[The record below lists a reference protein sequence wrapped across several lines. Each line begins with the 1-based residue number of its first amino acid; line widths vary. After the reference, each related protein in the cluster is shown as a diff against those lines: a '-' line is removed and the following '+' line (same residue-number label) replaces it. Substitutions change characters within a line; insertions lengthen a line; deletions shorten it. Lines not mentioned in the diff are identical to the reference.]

1 MKRLLC
7 VFCLL
12 AACLA
17 LVCCTEDRT
26 GGGEPLPAPAPE
38 NLTAQEGDGQVALR
52 WTEPVSDGLLESD
65 VRWNPGGGQRTMH
78 VGFNYLVVDGLA
90 NGTEY
95 AFSVT
100 AVYADGRRSD
110 SVSVKAV
117 PHVGPWPEEGVNGTY
132 INNGIVQLGVDM
144 DRGGA
149 VFHFSE
155 VNTKRN
161 LLNHADEGR
170 FIQQS
175 YYGEADGSD
184 WNGQSWVWNPIQG
197 GGCRGEKARVIS
209 QEITENSIRVV
220 STPVHWATGEAV
232 TDCEMEERITLDG
245 RIARIHY
252 TFRNTGP
259 GATDHPATSQE
270 MPAVFVDYALKN
282 LVYYDGSSPWTGG
295 PLRRDVP
302 GWPNEE
308 RTRTEH
314 WAAYVDDSDWGIGV
328 YTPGTPLSTTYRFDG
343 PSGPTGGGCSYFA
356 PIRNFAVAKGLV
368 LEYDVYLYIGTVEE
382 IRSAFDAIRTDGW
395 EIDDSGFPEGY
406 LYVKESSGVAVEELE
421 SSPSEGYTYRWT
433 ATSGE
438 ASVTTQRIAAAI
450 PGPVLTF
457 MYKSD
462 RDVPLSVVLDED
474 SQTPV
479 RIEPLTAS
487 SDWRLYEFDMG
498 QAVEQ
503 CGWGSIGSRM
513 QLLLG
518 GGAGAVLEIKQLHM
532 RERNAHENE
541 LASALFIE
549 LQEPRSDLE
558 RFEDLTDY
566 FSYETGFAYL
576 LQAEKGGVDPYI
588 HTAVRSRAIASDE
601 NYLSFEYKCEKG
613 GTVELFLKIIA
624 GGSIPGL
631 SFPTASD
638 WTPITFDLSEGK
650 ASVLEKFPDA
660 CSAGGRMRFDIDGTD
675 GAPLYIRAIRIHR

>member
-1 MKRLLC
+1 M
-7 VFCLL
+7 
-12 AACLA
+12 
-17 LVCCTEDRT
+17 
-26 GGGEPLPAPAPE
+26 
-38 NLTAQEGDGQVALR
+38 
-52 WTEPVSDGLLESD
+52 
-65 VRWNPGGGQRTMH
+65 
-78 VGFNYLVVDGLA
+78 
-90 NGTEY
+90 
-95 AFSVT
+95 
-100 AVYADGRRSD
+100 
-110 SVSVKAV
+110 
-117 PHVGPWPEEGVNGTY
+117 
-132 INNGIVQLGVDM
+132 
-144 DRGGA
+144 
-149 VFHFSE
+149 
-155 VNTKRN
+155 NTKRN
-161 LLNHADEGR
+161 LLKPADEGR

-197 GGCRGEKARVIS
+197 GGWRGEKARVIS

-232 TDCEMEERITLDG
+232 TDCEMEEHITLDG

-259 GATDHPATSQE
+259 GATDHPAASQE

-356 PIRNFAVAKGLV
+356 PIRNFAVTKGLV

-382 IRSAFDAIRTDGW
+382 IRSAFDAVRTDGW
-395 EIDDSGFPEGY
+395 EIDDSGLPEGY
-406 LYVKESSGVAVEELE
+406 LYVKESSGVTVEELE

-438 ASVTTQRIAAAI
+438 ASVITQRMAAAT

-462 RDVPLSVVLDED
+462 RDVPLSIVLDEN

-498 QAVEQ
+498 QAVER
-503 CGWGSIGSRM
+503 CGWGGIGSRM

-518 GGAGAVLEIKQLHM
+518 GGAGTVLEIKQLHM
-532 RERNAHENE
+532 RERNTHENE

-549 LQEPRSDLE
+549 LQEPRSDLD
-558 RFEDLTDY
+558 RFEDMTEY
-566 FSYETGFAYL
+566 FSYETGFTYL
-576 LQAEKGGVDPYI
+576 LQAEKDGVDPYI
-588 HTAVRSRAIASDE
+588 HTVARSRAIAPDE

-613 GTVELFLKIIA
+613 GHAELFLKIIA
-624 GGSIPGL
+624 GGSISGL
-631 SFPTASD
+631 SFPAASD
-638 WTPITFDLSEGK
+638 WTPITFDLSVGK
-650 ASVLEKFPDA
+650 AAVLKRFPDA
-660 CSAGGRMRFDIDGTD
+660 CDAGGRMRLDIDETG
-675 GAPLYIRAIRIHR
+675 GVPLHIRAIRIHK

>member
-52 WTEPVSDGLLESD
+52 WTEPVSDGLLEYD

-132 INNGIVQLGVDM
+132 INNGVVQLGVDM

-479 RIEPLTAS
+479 RIEPLTA
-487 SDWRLYEFDMG
+487 
-498 QAVEQ
+498 
-503 CGWGSIGSRM
+503 
-513 QLLLG
+513 
-518 GGAGAVLEIKQLHM
+518 
-532 RERNAHENE
+532 
-541 LASALFIE
+541 
-549 LQEPRSDLE
+549 
-558 RFEDLTDY
+558 
-566 FSYETGFAYL
+566 
-576 LQAEKGGVDPYI
+576 
-588 HTAVRSRAIASDE
+588 
-601 NYLSFEYKCEKG
+601 
-613 GTVELFLKIIA
+613 
-624 GGSIPGL
+624 
-631 SFPTASD
+631 
-638 WTPITFDLSEGK
+638 
-650 ASVLEKFPDA
+650 
-660 CSAGGRMRFDIDGTD
+660 
-675 GAPLYIRAIRIHR
+675 

>member
-1 MKRLLC
+1 
-7 VFCLL
+7 
-12 AACLA
+12 
-17 LVCCTEDRT
+17 
-26 GGGEPLPAPAPE
+26 
-38 NLTAQEGDGQVALR
+38 
-52 WTEPVSDGLLESD
+52 
-65 VRWNPGGGQRTMH
+65 MH

-406 LYVKESSGVAVEELE
+406 LYVKESSGVAVEE
-421 SSPSEGYTYRWT
+421 
-433 ATSGE
+433 A
-438 ASVTTQRIAAAI
+438 RIVAVGGLHL
-450 PGPVLTF
+450 PL
-457 MYKSD
+457 D
-462 RDVPLSVVLDED
+462 RDKRRGVGDYAAHSCRYTRSGADLHVQERSG
-474 SQTPV
+474 
-479 RIEPLTAS
+479 RAS
-487 SDWRLYEFDMG
+487 FG
-498 QAVEQ
+498 
-503 CGWGSIGSRM
+503 
-513 QLLLG
+513 
-518 GGAGAVLEIKQLHM
+518 
-532 RERNAHENE
+532 
-541 LASALFIE
+541 
-549 LQEPRSDLE
+549 
-558 RFEDLTDY
+558 
-566 FSYETGFAYL
+566 
-576 LQAEKGGVDPYI
+576 
-588 HTAVRSRAIASDE
+588 RSRRRFADS
-601 NYLSFEYKCEKG
+601 G
-613 GTVELFLKIIA
+613 
-624 GGSIPGL
+624 
-631 SFPTASD
+631 
-638 WTPITFDLSEGK
+638 
-650 ASVLEKFPDA
+650 PDRA
-660 CSAGGRMRFDIDGTD
+660 ADRFFRLAPLRIRYGAGGRAVRMGQYRLAHAAVAGRRCRCRVGDKAVAYA
-675 GAPLYIRAIRIHR
+675 GAKRPWKRSWLRLCSSSCRSPGPISNGSRI

>member
-1 MKRLLC
+1 M
-7 VFCLL
+7 
-12 AACLA
+12 
-17 LVCCTEDRT
+17 
-26 GGGEPLPAPAPE
+26 
-38 NLTAQEGDGQVALR
+38 
-52 WTEPVSDGLLESD
+52 
-65 VRWNPGGGQRTMH
+65 
-78 VGFNYLVVDGLA
+78 
-90 NGTEY
+90 
-95 AFSVT
+95 
-100 AVYADGRRSD
+100 
-110 SVSVKAV
+110 
-117 PHVGPWPEEGVNGTY
+117 
-132 INNGIVQLGVDM
+132 
-144 DRGGA
+144 
-149 VFHFSE
+149 
-155 VNTKRN
+155 
-161 LLNHADEGR
+161 
-170 FIQQS
+170 
-175 YYGEADGSD
+175 
-184 WNGQSWVWNPIQG
+184 
-197 GGCRGEKARVIS
+197 
-209 QEITENSIRVV
+209 
-220 STPVHWATGEAV
+220 
-232 TDCEMEERITLDG
+232 
-245 RIARIHY
+245 
-252 TFRNTGP
+252 
-259 GATDHPATSQE
+259 
-270 MPAVFVDYALKN
+270 
-282 LVYYDGSSPWTGG
+282 
-295 PLRRDVP
+295 
-302 GWPNEE
+302 
-308 RTRTEH
+308 
-314 WAAYVDDSDWGIGV
+314 
-328 YTPGTPLSTTYRFDG
+328 
-343 PSGPTGGGCSYFA
+343 
-356 PIRNFAVAKGLV
+356 

-576 LQAEKGGVDPYI
+576 LQAEKGGIDPYI
-588 HTAVRSRAIASDE
+588 HTAARSRAIASDE

-631 SFPTASD
+631 SFPAASD